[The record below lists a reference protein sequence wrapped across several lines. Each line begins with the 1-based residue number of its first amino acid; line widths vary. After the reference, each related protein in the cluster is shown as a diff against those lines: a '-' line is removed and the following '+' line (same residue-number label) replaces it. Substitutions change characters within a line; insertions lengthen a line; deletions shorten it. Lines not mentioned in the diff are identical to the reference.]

1 MELERTSTKIPDAA
15 RRVLISVNPR
25 AGSRS
30 GLPQIERLAALLR
43 ERDYRVDMF
52 HDIDLLANAAEK
64 HLNDGELRSVVAAGG
79 DGTAALVANSTSPDV
94 PISVLPLGT
103 ENLLS
108 KYLGILPTPLFVC
121 DMIDR
126 GRTVRLDAGR
136 ADDRIFL
143 LMVGCGF
150 DAEVVRRMHELRT
163 GHIGHF
169 SYAKPIFDSIRNY
182 QYPLLRLY
190 CHESGGVGEPREIQA
205 RWAFVVNLP
214 RYAGGLKVAP
224 EADGTDGLLDVCTL
238 RDGFFWRGLWY
249 LSHLFWGSHQKLES
263 CTTGRVNRVRIES
276 DEDVPYQLDGDP
288 GGTLPVEIEVLP
300 ERVNMV
306 VPVTWLRRQRLRGEV
321 AAKKTR

>member
-1 MELERTSTKIPDAA
+1 MELERTATKIPDAA

-43 ERDYRVDMF
+43 ERNYRIDMF

-108 KYLGILPTPLFVC
+108 KYLGISPTPLFVC

-126 GRTVRLDAGR
+126 GRIVRLDAGR
-136 ADDRIFL
+136 ADDRVFL

-150 DAEVVRRMHELRT
+150 DAGSRASHARAADR
-163 GHIGHF
+163 
-169 SYAKPIFDSIRNY
+169 PISVTSLTQNQSSIPYVNY

-224 EADGTDGLLDVCTL
+224 EADGD
-238 RDGFFWRGLWY
+238 RR
-249 LSHLFWGSHQKLES
+249 SA
-263 CTTGRVNRVRIES
+263 GRVHVAGRLFLARFVVFEPPVLGITSEAGELHHGPRQPRPNRV
-276 DEDVPYQLDGDP
+276 G
-288 GGTLPVEIEVLP
+288 
-300 ERVNMV
+300 
-306 VPVTWLRRQRLRGEV
+306 
-321 AAKKTR
+321 